1 MSKRKILI
9 IDDEPEMGWIFSR
22 VLEDFNCE
30 VHVAKTG
37 EEGITRIQK
46 DLPDLVFLDV
56 KLPKMDGIETLSQI
70 RTTHKDLLVIMLT
83 AYETVKTA
91 VEAMKLGAYDYL
103 TKPIPNDR
111 LKIIIEHALQTRSLS
126 LEVGL
131 LKAELQKEWNI
142 DSIVGNCL
150 GMQEVINSVRKVAGY
165 DVTVLIRGESG
176 TGKELVARAIH
187 YASPRANKPFVAV
200 DCATLPEAL
209 VESELFGYE
218 KGAFTGAD
226 YPKLGRFEMA
236 NEGTI
241 FMDEIG
247 NMSPHIQVKLL
258 RVLQERE
265 IEHLGGKKPIK
276 VNARVIAATNVDLE
290 NAIRQGKFRD
300 DLYHRLNVFSIFL
313 PPLRERGDDVVI
325 LSKYFLQKFN
335 KEFDKD
341 IKGVSKKVMELFKTY
356 QWPGNARELENT
368 IKSAI
373 IMADDEIEL
382 SHLPNT
388 IRNQSETAASPHLTG
403 SLKEMV
409 KNVTGKVEKEAI
421 VKALKEAHW
430 NKRKAARKLSID
442 YKTLYNKINEYDIA
456 TEDKG

>member
-1 MSKRKILI
+1 
-9 IDDEPEMGWIFSR
+9 
-22 VLEDFNCE
+22 
-30 VHVAKTG
+30 
-37 EEGITRIQK
+37 
-46 DLPDLVFLDV
+46 
-56 KLPKMDGIETLSQI
+56 
-70 RTTHKDLLVIMLT
+70 
-83 AYETVKTA
+83 VKTA

-103 TKPIPNDR
+103 TKPVPNDR

-165 DVTVLIRGESG
+165 DITVLIRGESG

-241 FMDEIG
+241 FLDEIG

-265 IEHLGGKKPIK
+265 IEHLGGKKPVK
-276 VNARVIAATNVDLE
+276 VNVRVIAATNVDLE
-290 NAIRQGKFRD
+290 GAIQHGRFRD
-300 DLYHRLNVFSIFL
+300 DLYHRLNVFTIFL

-341 IKGVSKKVMELFKTY
+341 IKGISKKVMELFKTY

-382 SHLPNT
+382 SHLPST
-388 IRNQSETAASPHLTG
+388 IRNQGETVVSPPLTG

-409 KNVTGKVEKEAI
+409 KHVTAKVEKDAI
-421 VKALKEAHW
+421 VKALKESHW